1 MYKSGFVTVIGRPNM
16 GKSTLLN
23 RIIGEKISII
33 SDKAQT
39 TRNRIQMIYTDENM
53 QIVFLDTPGIQMPKN
68 NLGEAMLKIS
78 ESALKD
84 VDIILFMVDQSEE
97 TGKLDTYIMESLEKV
112 DTPVILV
119 INKIDTQEESHVQ
132 RLVEKYRRMKRF
144 KEIIP
149 LSALEGQNIDRLLQ
163 AVEKLLPEGP
173 QYYPEDMITDQPE
186 RFIISEIIREKALIN
201 LSEEIPHGIMVE
213 MERIE
218 KREGK
223 NLVDVEA
230 VLYVEKKS
238 HKGIVIGKEGAMLKL
253 ISAQAREDI
262 QRLLGNKVF
271 LRIWVKVAQNWRK
284 KERQVKSF
292 GYK

>member
-68 NLGEAMLKIS
+68 NLGEVMLKIS

-84 VDIILFMVDQSEE
+84 VDVILFMVDQSEE

>member
-68 NLGEAMLKIS
+68 NLGEVMLKIS

-84 VDIILFMVDQSEE
+84 VDVILFMVDQSEE
-97 TGKLDTYIMESLEKV
+97 TGKLDAYIMESLKKV

-119 INKIDTQEESHVQ
+119 INKIDTQEESYVQ
-132 RLVEKYRRMKRF
+132 RLVEKYEGMKRF

-163 AVEKLLPEGP
+163 ALEKLLPEGP

-238 HKGIVIGKEGAMLKL
+238 HKGIVIGKDGAMLKL